1 MLTPIIIVIA
11 FCSLI
16 SAALFFLGDKGS
28 GTITLFIGAAVI
40 GVILFSDMSSS
51 KVNEETTDGSS
62 HIASSRA
69 SDRISN
75 FLSLRD
81 SEFHGKSN

>member
-1 MLTPIIIVIA
+1 MLTPVIIVIV
-11 FCSLI
+11 FFSLV
-16 SAALFFLGDKGS
+16 SAGLFFLGDDGA
-28 GTITLFIGAAVI
+28 GTLTLFIGAAVI
-40 GVILFSDMSSS
+40 GVIMFSDMSSS
-51 KVNEETTDGSS
+51 KVNEEKTDGSS

>member
-16 SAALFFLGDKGS
+16 SADLFFLGDEGS

-40 GVILFSDMSSS
+40 GVILFSDMSSFG
-51 KVNEETTDGSS
+51 VNEEKTDGSS
-62 HIASSRA
+62 HIASSSA

>member
-16 SAALFFLGDKGS
+16 SAALFFLGDEGS

-51 KVNEETTDGSS
+51 GVNEDKPDSS
-62 HIASSRA
+62 SQVSVSSA
-69 SDRISN
+69 SDHVSR